1 MWTFLALIF
10 SVYVF
15 ALVIVTILFIVV
27 GPILILLD
35 VLWDWI
41 P

>member
-1 MWTFLALIF
+1 MLTFLALIV

-15 ALVIVTILFIVV
+15 AILIAVILFIVV

-35 VLWDWI
+35 VLRDWI